1 MGDVRM
7 RCSTWL
13 GIGQVSGKIPDASC
27 VPSTRDCSGLK
38 LSVWVSTSPPTIF
51 GEWAVAPLFVV
62 TKCMRWWV
70 PDLLVVQGGWG
81 VSFTWVD
88 AVFWDSLC

>member
-1 MGDVRM
+1 
-7 RCSTWL
+7 
-13 GIGQVSGKIPDASC
+13 
-27 VPSTRDCSGLK
+27 
-38 LSVWVSTSPPTIF
+38 
-51 GEWAVAPLFVV
+51 
-62 TKCMRWWV
+62 MRWWV